1 MGLIQCPDCGSMIS
15 EHAPACPACGCPAEY
30 FNPNFQEPD
39 DYQDSGSGDGIL
51 SGILKTAVGV
61 AIGNSISDKGKKNYM
76 DSPNCERAK
85 TGRRTSCWGCGLAD
99 HCTMNGKY

>member
-1 MGLIQCPDCGSMIS
+1 MIS

-30 FNPNFQEPD
+30 FNPNFQEID
-39 DYQDSGSGDGIL
+39 DYQDSDSGGGIL

-61 AIGNSISDKGKKNYM
+61 AIGNSISDKGKKNYL

>member
-15 EHAPACPACGCPAEY
+15 EHAPACPSCGCPAEY
-30 FNPNFQEPD
+30 FNPNFQEID

-61 AIGNSISDKGKKNYM
+61 ALGNRQRQEELYGQSQLRKSQDRQKDQLLGM
-76 DSPNCERAK
+76 RPF
-85 TGRRTSCWGCGLAD
+85 GPL
-99 HCTMNGKY
+99 HHVQ

>member
-30 FNPNFQEPD
+30 FNPNFQEID

-51 SGILKTAVGV
+51 SGMLKTAVGV
-61 AIGNSISDKGKKNYM
+61 ALGNSISDKGKKNYM
-76 DSPNCERAK
+76 
-85 TGRRTSCWGCGLAD
+85 
-99 HCTMNGKY
+99 